1 MLLPLH
7 LKMSFFS
14 DAIETKDSLEGSFSK
29 QPSKKY
35 GNMIIPHYILIPHF

>member
-14 DAIETKDSLEGSFSK
+14 DTIETKDSLEGSSGK

-35 GNMIIPHYILIPHF
+35 GNMIIHHYILIQHF